1 MSPITRT
8 ALRQYALGLAAV
20 VVGAGLT
27 STFDSM
33 WPLALGS
40 SMAVIQ
46 TWAYLRTMRARA
58 VARRDRRTTPRR

>member
-8 ALRQYALGLAAV
+8 ALRRYALGLAAV
-20 VVGAGLT
+20 VVGGGLT

-40 SMAVIQ
+40 SLAVIQ
-46 TWAYLRTMRARA
+46 TWAFAHALRARA
-58 VARRDRRTTPRR
+58 AARRARRVTPRR